1 MVLLPTTLF
10 RVLSTQRRPRARR
23 MLPSSSTPVFTRSS
37 LSLQSLVIP
46 SSADTRMRPMTTPRI
61 RSLSSSAAA
70 SIHKVLLVAT
80 MARSRTLPRL
90 VLLSKVASLLRCMDV
105 RSTVTKTPSVSLVT
119 SSHSRRTLRV
129 TSTSSM
135 ALDPRTSWT
144 QPSPLTRMGSASRPT
159 SVPPT
164 RRLLVSCLINRGL
177 YQLLVL
183 GLSAASASA
192 AHGIAFRA
200 LLMSHV
206 TLTP

>member
-1 MVLLPTTLF
+1 MV
-10 RVLSTQRRPRARR
+10 ST
-23 MLPSSSTPVFTRSS
+23 STSVT
-37 LSLQSLVIP
+37 
-46 SSADTRMRPMTTPRI
+46 
-61 RSLSSSAAA
+61 
-70 SIHKVLLVAT
+70 T